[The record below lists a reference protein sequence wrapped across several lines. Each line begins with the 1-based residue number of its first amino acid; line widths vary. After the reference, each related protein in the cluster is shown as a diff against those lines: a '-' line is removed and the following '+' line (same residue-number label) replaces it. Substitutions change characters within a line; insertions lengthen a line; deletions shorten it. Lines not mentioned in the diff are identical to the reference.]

1 MSFASLLKAIKGRR
15 ALVIGDLMLD
25 EYIVGR
31 ATRISPEAPVMVIRQ
46 QSTMSMPGGAANVAK
61 NIIALGGEATILGV
75 VGDDPAAET
84 LKRALG
90 EQHIDHASLIHD
102 STRPTTRKTRVLAD
116 HAHQVLRIDHE
127 DEGPL
132 SDAAEQDMLK
142 QAIALIGQHEV
153 VVLSDYLKGALTIKV
168 AGEVIRTCRETGV
181 PVVVNPKPRSLGQY
195 AGATVLSLNRAEA
208 SEALKRWQG
217 IPDEEAM
224 AAANEIREQIG
235 VARTLVTLGESG
247 LAASGEET
255 FMIPAPRVEVYD
267 TAGAGDTIVATVALG
282 EAAGADFRS
291 VLELATRAAA
301 AVVRRVGVATPS
313 PEDLQSIAA
322 E

>member
-1 MSFASLLKAIKGRR
+1 VSFASLLKAIKGRR